1 MQRLHLVQ
9 LLREPP
15 RDVHQRQLR
24 RALQS
29 PKRWF
34 PSRPLNGEQDPT
46 AALQLQNKKS
56 ESIQTNIKAKKYLP
70 LSVRQERPK
79 AIAWLIRE
87 HGKVLTDTQIAKLT
101 SSTKPTV
108 ANIRAGNQSQPIT
121 EFRNPMDL
129 GLCSYEDLELLVEK
143 GQRKAEKEKKPHV
156 QVTQQMKLDAN
167 DPSKPKMVTKDLA
180 KQIIQARTSKKM
192 TQKQLALAINEE
204 VSVINKYEK

>member
-1 MQRLHLVQ
+1 MSDNKPLMPLATAVWLVDNTALSFSQISQFCQLHELEVQSIADGEDAYKMQGLNPIASGQ
-9 LLREPP
+9 LTMDEI
-15 RDVHQRQLR
+15 
-24 RALQS
+24 
-29 PKRWF
+29 KRC
-34 PSRPLNGEQDPT
+34 EQDP
-46 AALQLQNKKS
+46 AAVLQLQNKKS

-87 HGKVLTDTQIAKLT
+87 YGKVLTDTQIAKLT

-143 GQRKAEKEKKPHV
+143 GQRKAEKEKK
-156 QVTQQMKLDAN
+156 
-167 DPSKPKMVTKDLA
+167 A
-180 KQIIQARTSKKM
+180 KEKAA
-192 TQKQLALAINEE
+192 QLSSTTA
-204 VSVINKYEK
+204 S